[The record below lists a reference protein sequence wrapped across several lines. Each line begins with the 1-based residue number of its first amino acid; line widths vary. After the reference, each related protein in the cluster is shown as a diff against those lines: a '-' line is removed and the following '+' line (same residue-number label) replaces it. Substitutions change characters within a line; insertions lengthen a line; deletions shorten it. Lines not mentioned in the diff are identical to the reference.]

1 MANFS
6 EDTIEILLIDNNH
19 EYFRLLQEA
28 LKTTSAQKFALTR
41 ADRLSAAL
49 KYLTD
54 KHFDVLLIEL
64 QLPDSQGYDTFAT
77 VNHVMRDTPILIV
90 TEMDDEQ
97 TALQTVRAGAQ
108 DYLVKG
114 QFRMASLIRSIYYAI
129 ERHRTKEKYQRITLI
144 DELTGLYNRRG
155 FYYLAGQHIKL
166 VKRYKEDL
174 LLILADLDNMKF
186 INDNFGHLEGD
197 AALRTV
203 AKILKNTFR
212 STDIISRLDGDE
224 FTVIAFGA
232 SEQAAEVIKDRLQRN
247 LDTYNHKNGHYHL
260 SLSMGTVHYTPR
272 EDMTLEELIARADQ
286 NLYDDKRGKQTLPQN
301 NNDASKA
308 N

>member
-1 MANFS
+1 MANSS
-6 EDTIEILLIDNNH
+6 ENTIEILLIDNDD
-19 EYFRLLQEA
+19 EYFRLLREG
-28 LKTTSAQKFALTR
+28 LKTTRLQNFALTH
-41 ADRLSAAL
+41 ADRLSAGL
-49 KYLTD
+49 KYSTD
-54 KHFDVLLIEL
+54 KHFDVLLTEL

-77 VNHVMRDTPILIV
+77 LNYVTNDTPILII
-90 TEMDDEQ
+90 TELDDEQ
-97 TALQTVRAGAQ
+97 IALQTVRAGAQ

-114 QFRMASLIRSIYYAI
+114 QFQTASLVRSIYYAI

-155 FYYLAGQHIKL
+155 FYYLARQHIKL
-166 VKRYKEDL
+166 VNRSKGDL

-197 AALRTV
+197 AALRTI
-203 AKILKNTFR
+203 AKILKKTFR
-212 STDIISRLDGDE
+212 STDILSRLDGDE

-247 LDTYNHKNGHYHL
+247 LNAYNHKNGHYHL
-260 SLSMGTVHYTPR
+260 SLSMGVAKYNPR
-272 EDMTLEELIARADQ
+272 EDMTLEDLVAQADK
-286 NLYDDKRGKQTLPQN
+286 NLYDDKRGKQSLPQN
-301 NNDASKA
+301 DNDASKA